1 MDKRDLGTLVR
12 DANWSKLHEV
22 IENASDTK
30 ARSTMGRLID
40 VFADMRLDWY
50 YRHPKE
56 VYILLK
62 FIGGQYI
69 ECLCI
74 ENTYHMKRYIKQVIP
89 SLTEEDVE
97 KVKERLYKEKIWANE
112 DIELRL
118 EHHQVYSA

>member
-30 ARSTMGRLID
+30 ARSTIARLID
-40 VFADMRLDWY
+40 VFADIRLDWY
-50 YRHPKE
+50 NRYPKE
-56 VYILLK
+56 VYLLLK

-74 ENTYHMKRYIKQVIP
+74 KNTYHLKRYIKQVIP
-89 SLTEEDVE
+89 SLTKEEVE
-97 KVKERLYKEKIWANE
+97 KVKERLYKDMIWADE
-112 DIELRL
+112 DMELRF

>member
-30 ARSTMGRLID
+30 ARSTIARLID
-40 VFADMRLDWY
+40 VFADIRLDWY
-50 YRHPKE
+50 NRYPKE
-56 VYILLK
+56 VYLLLK

-74 ENTYHMKRYIKQVIP
+74 KNTYHLKRYIKQVIP
-89 SLTEEDVE
+89 SLSEEEVE
-97 KVKERLYKEKIWANE
+97 KVKERLYKERIWADE
-112 DIELRL
+112 DMELRF